1 MSRTCANTSP
11 NGRCKQACLI
21 VSANMQMRSGSG
33 SPGHHSIPILEPK
46 SRESEPCQQI
56 GDADRTMSLQS
67 KDQSSHDPRILE
79 CGRNRDVSKH
89 YRRWNRF
96 THQAVRA
103 ARAENVAP
111 RSTRFAVLD
120 EDQSVRLTSL
130 VLDGERICE
139 AASRS
144 AVSTTDSMCGWARA
158 IWHRCGNAEA
168 GPDGSCPLGRLS

>member
-1 MSRTCANTSP
+1 MPTNT
-11 NGRCKQACLI
+11 
-21 VSANMQMRSGSG
+21 QMLRGGG
-33 SPGHHSIPILEPK
+33 SPGHHSFPILESEPQ
-46 SRESEPCQQI
+46 ESEPCQQI
-56 GDADRTMSLQS
+56 GDADRTVSLQS
-67 KDQSSHDPRILE
+67 KDQSFHDPRILE
-79 CGRNRDVSKH
+79 RSRNRDVSEDH
-89 YRRWNRF
+89 GRWNLF

-139 AASRS
+139 AAARS